1 MNLTGLLNEALDGQT
16 INQISQQLGT
26 DDGTTSNAIQA
37 ALPMILGGLANNS
50 ASDEGANSLLGALDR
65 NHDGSILDD
74 LGGFLGNF
82 SSGSGAGILG
92 HIFGG
97 QQGAVEQGISQ
108 ASGLDMSK
116 VGPLLMML
124 APIVMGALG
133 RARQQHGLGAGDLA
147 GLLGGATQQMGGSS
161 DMLGALSSILD
172 RNHDGSALDDVAG
185 MIGGLLG
192 GRR

>member
-1 MNLTGLLNEALDGQT
+1 MNLSGLLNDTLSGDT
-16 INQISQQLGT
+16 VSQISEQLGT
-26 DDGTTSNAIQA
+26 DEATTSNAIQS
-37 ALPMILGGLANNS
+37 ALPM
-50 ASDEGANSLLGALDR
+50 LLGALAHNSQTEEGAVSLNNALGD
-65 NHDGSILDD
+65 HDGSILDN

-82 SSGSGAGILG
+82 GAGPGAGILG

-97 QQGAVEQGISQ
+97 AQDTAERQVSQ

-133 RARQQHGLGAGDLA
+133 RGQRQTGIGAGDLA
-147 GLLGGATQQMGGSS
+147 GILGGAAQQTSSGSPLMGI
-161 DMLGALSSILD
+161 LGQVLD
-172 RNHDGSALDDVAG
+172 RDRDGSAVDDVVG
-185 MIGGLLG
+185 MLGGLLG

>member
-1 MNLTGLLNEALDGQT
+1 MNLTGLINDALDGQA
-16 INQISQQLGT
+16 ISQISQQLGT

-37 ALPMILGGLANNS
+37 ALPMLLGGLANNS
-50 ASDEGANSLLGALDR
+50 ASDEGANSLLGAIDR

-74 LGGFLGNF
+74 IGGFLGNF

-97 QQGAVEQGISQ
+97 QQPAVEQGISQ

-116 VGPLLMML
+116 VGPLLTML

-133 RARQQHGLGAGDLA
+133 RARQQHGLGAADLA

-161 DMLGALSSILD
+161 EILGALSSILD